1 MLKAATPRPI
11 PQSEATSKCQRHDL
25 TPPNHCLLTSNLS
38 SIVFRLSSF
47 VFRLTL
53 TPKDHHMNKLLEFT
67 HLVRLSHS
75 LFAMPFALGS
85 MWVAANGFRDMSAY
99 ETARIIILIVL
110 CMVTARNSAMSF
122 NRIADAKFDAENP
135 RTAKRH
141 LPAGR
146 LSRKSVI
153 AFLALNGV
161 LFVAFAWMLQ
171 PLAGALA
178 LPVWLLLLSYSYWK
192 RFSWL
197 CHWFLGFAIGMS
209 PLGAWIAVR
218 GEFAVFPIFLLFILM
233 LWMGGFDIIYATQDI
248 EIDRKQGLHSVPARF
263 GLEKSLRIAL
273 ASHLAMLVLCVV
285 FGFFWNMGWIW
296 WTVTGLM
303 TAAIVYI
310 HLFRKSNDLDAM
322 NRDFFLANVAI
333 SALVMVGLIV
343 WICMGGDVNALY

>member
-1 MLKAATPRPI
+1 
-11 PQSEATSKCQRHDL
+11 
-25 TPPNHCLLTSNLS
+25 
-38 SIVFRLSSF
+38 
-47 VFRLTL
+47 
-53 TPKDHHMNKLLEFT
+53 
-67 HLVRLSHS
+67 
-75 LFAMPFALGS
+75 MPFAIGS
-85 MWVAANGFRDMSAY
+85 MWVAANGFRDMSAF
-99 ETARIIILIVL
+99 ETARIIVLIVL

-141 LPAGR
+141 LPSGR
-146 LSRKSVI
+146 LSRKSVM

-161 LFVAFAWMLQ
+161 LFVVFAALLK
-171 PLAGALA
+171 PLAGLLA
-178 LPVWLLLLSYSYWK
+178 FPVWLLLLSYSYWK

-285 FGFFWNMGWIW
+285 FGIFWNMGWIW
-296 WTVTGLM
+296 WTITGLM

-343 WICMGGDVNALY
+343 WICMGGNVNELY